1 MRSVPQI
8 ERYYDQFLLKLPSL
22 RDKGR
27 LFCAHWEIV
36 ERKGWNPRKYISLPV
51 LDGARVAQ
59 LKLRSVLSNHDLT
72 KVRRVRDIGC
82 GPGTNT
88 RHFLSCDY
96 LGIDFFNEEIQSP
109 APSGGCT
116 SPTAS

>member
-1 MRSVPQI
+1 MINS
-8 ERYYDQFLLKLPSL
+8 SL
-22 RDKGR
+22 DCHPLEIKDGYFALIGR
-27 LFCAHWEIV
+27 LLSE
-36 ERKGWNPRKYISLPV
+36 K
-51 LDGARVAQ
+51 DGILENILVYRFWMAPFAQ
-59 LKLRSVLSNHDLT
+59 LKLRPVLSNHDLT